1 MKIAVIGAGIVGLST
16 ANWLKNYGQETI
28 LFDMHE
34 PGSQTSFGNAGTYAQ
49 YANIPTNSPSF
60 LYLFPK
66 AEYLLEDCL
75 LGYNLNCSVIKFI
88 EFPDKCLAKFFI
100 SFSV

>member
-16 ANWLKNYGQETI
+16 ANWLKYYGQETV
-28 LFDMHE
+28 LFDMRE

-60 LYLFPK
+60 LYLFPNP
-66 AEYLLEDCL
+66 AIT
-75 LGYNLNCSVIKFI
+75 NLPFECKSQQFV
-88 EFPDKCLAKFFI
+88 
-100 SFSV
+100 

>member
-16 ANWLKNYGQETI
+16 ANWLKNYGQETV

-34 PGSQTSFGNAGTYAQ
+34 PGSQTSCGNAGTYAQ

-60 LYLFPK
+60 LYLFPYPPILITSFK
-66 AEYLLEDCL
+66 LFFLEAASTQMIL
-75 LGYNLNCSVIKFI
+75 S
-88 EFPDKCLAKFFI
+88 
-100 SFSV
+100 

>member
-16 ANWLKNYGQETI
+16 ANWLKNYGQETV

-60 LYLFPK
+60 LYLFRLDIFIRYPS
-66 AEYLLEDCL
+66 CL
-75 LGYNLNCSVIKFI
+75 DNNYSIWDLI
-88 EFPDKCLAKFFI
+88 
-100 SFSV
+100 